1 MQTTNKSSL
10 NKKRKYDALL
20 TKGTEL
26 YTENGL
32 QNTSVD
38 QITKKAGVAKGTFY
52 LYFKNKEDFI
62 EQIALKLNIDILKES
77 MNKAD
82 KKLNTNAI
90 TYTLEVANQLVTY
103 YTKNPTI
110 LKLVFRNFSWST
122 LMKQFHKSKQVTDL
136 YNVFRTKYADIQ
148 IEHEQVN
155 YILFILIQLT
165 GSICY
170 ESIINKSPAPITIMK
185 EVLIQ
190 TIEKILTP
198 LEVRTI

>member
-1 MQTTNKSSL
+1 MQTTNKLSL

-32 QNTSVD
+32 HNTSVD

-122 LMKQFHKSKQVTDL
+122 LMKQFYKSKQVTDL
-136 YNVFRTKYADIQ
+136 YNVFRTKYAEIQ

-198 LEVRTI
+198 LEVRPI

>member
-32 QNTSVD
+32 HNTSVD

-136 YNVFRTKYADIQ
+136 YNVFRTKYVDIQ

>member
-1 MQTTNKSSL
+1 MQTINKSSL

-32 QNTSVD
+32 HNTSVD

-82 KKLNTNAI
+82 KKPNTNAI

-136 YNVFRTKYADIQ
+136 YNVFKTKYADIQ

-155 YILFILIQLT
+155 YILFMLIQLT

>member
-32 QNTSVD
+32 HNTSVD

-122 LMKQFHKSKQVTDL
+122 LMKQFYKSKQVTDL

>member
-1 MQTTNKSSL
+1 MQTINKSSL

-32 QNTSVD
+32 HNTSVD

-82 KKLNTNAI
+82 KKPNTNAI

-136 YNVFRTKYADIQ
+136 YNVFRTKYAEIQ

-198 LEVRTI
+198 LEVRPI

>member
-32 QNTSVD
+32 HNTSVD

-136 YNVFRTKYADIQ
+136 YNVFRTKYAEIQ

>member
-32 QNTSVD
+32 HNTSVD

-122 LMKQFHKSKQVTDL
+122 LMKQFYKSKQVTDL
-136 YNVFRTKYADIQ
+136 YNVFRTKYAEIQ

>member
-32 QNTSVD
+32 HNTSVD

-82 KKLNTNAI
+82 KKPNTNAI

>member
-1 MQTTNKSSL
+1 MQTTNKLSL

-32 QNTSVD
+32 HNTSVD

-122 LMKQFHKSKQVTDL
+122 LMKQFYKSKQVTDL
-136 YNVFRTKYADIQ
+136 YNVFRTKYAEIQ

>member
-1 MQTTNKSSL
+1 MQTTNKLSL

-32 QNTSVD
+32 HNTSVD

-136 YNVFRTKYADIQ
+136 YNVFRTKYVDIQ

>member
-32 QNTSVD
+32 HNTSVD